1 MIEFKLVDH
10 MFLTHDTYPERN
22 VSLKATL
29 KVFMN
34 ETKAFGLYEW
44 NKNLW
49 KSNEDMQFRKLME
62 VLKQLYINIL
72 LVEVIQQIPD
82 YTKFMKDVSHNQKVE
97 IEKIWNCGHDKGM
110 QPTTTKQCPTQNWR
124 IQPLLQFHKPFELFE
139 LLIYW
144 SRRSLTWLR
153 G

>member
-1 MIEFKLVDH
+1 MIEFKLVVH

-34 ETKAFGLYEW
+34 ETKAFDLYEW

-62 VLKQLYINIL
+62 VLKLLYINIL

-110 QPTTTKQCPTQNWR
+110 QPTTTKQCPTQTEGSNHFYNSTSH
-124 IQPLLQFHKPFELFE
+124 LSYFF
-139 LLIYW
+139 
-144 SRRSLTWLR
+144 
-153 G
+153 